1 MSKNARIVHLVTVGR
16 DGDRIKAG
24 LRRMSA
30 DKVYLLHSADGVRA
44 SDGERED
51 FASIAGSIAEDLRAA
66 GYDVS
71 LAEIPPYDLGGMVYA
86 IMGIAKEEMS
96 SGDVR
101 FMVNISGGTNL
112 MAGAATAASYL
123 LGAEVYYVTKG
134 LEGDVLEDRVVTFPT
149 PVMPDPSRLG
159 KSAVACLRFIAAS
172 GGVMTN
178 ARIAGGLG
186 WSAQT
191 ASHNVK
197 VLRNWHMVEVTRGVE
212 GNSRESRITLT
223 DHGRLFAMRVAGGE

>member
-1 MSKNARIVHLVTVGR
+1 MRKNTRMIHIVTVGR
-16 DGDRIKAG
+16 DTDRIKTG

-30 DKVYLLHSADGVRA
+30 DKVYLLHSPDGARA
-44 SDGERED
+44 SDGKRND
-51 FASIAGSIAEDLRAA
+51 FATIAASLAEDLRAA

-71 LAEIPPYDLGGMVYA
+71 LAEIAPYDLGSMVYT

-96 SGDVR
+96 VGQAH

-123 LGAEVYYVTKG
+123 LGAEVYYVTADTDTG
-134 LEGDVLEDRVVTFPT
+134 VLEDRVVTFPT
-149 PVMPDPSRLG
+149 PVMPDPKRLG
-159 KSAVACLRFIAAS
+159 KSAIACLECIASS
-172 GGVMTN
+172 GDPTTN
-178 ARIAGGLG
+178 ARIAAKLG

-197 VLRNWHMVEVTRGVE
+197 VLRNWHMVEVSRGE
-212 GNSRESRITLT
+212 RGSSRESSITLT
-223 DHGRLFAMRVAGGE
+223 DHGRLFALRVSGGE